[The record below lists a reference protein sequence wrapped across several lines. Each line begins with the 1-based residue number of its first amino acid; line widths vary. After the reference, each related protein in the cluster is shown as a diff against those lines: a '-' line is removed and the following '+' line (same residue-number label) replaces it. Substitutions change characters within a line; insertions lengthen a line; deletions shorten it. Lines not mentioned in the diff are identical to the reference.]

1 MDIRD
6 RRLKAR
12 LSKWSTCSVET
23 KRGLVKPRKVIM
35 FKRFLSYYE
44 PQMGLFVADTVCA
57 LVLAAIDLAFPIILR
72 NLTGGLFTQGQ
83 AAIMQALGM
92 IAVGLVLMY
101 AVRCACRYFVSY
113 WGHVMGARMESK
125 MREDLFDQYERFSF
139 AYFDRNSSGDMMSR
153 VVNDLFDICEAAHHV
168 PEWIIICGIE
178 IIGSFVIL
186 FTIAPVLALAMAV
199 VTAAFAA
206 IMFWQ
211 NMRMRE
217 VFSDN
222 RKKISGINA
231 QLQDSLAGMRVV
243 KSFANEETERFKFR
257 ASNNRYLSS
266 KENMYHAMGVYTA
279 TYGLLSG
286 VLYVIVV
293 LLGGWLVAQG
303 QLQAVDMATFALYIS
318 LFCTPLETLVNSAE
332 TYQKAIAGF
341 KRMDEVLSTAPDI
354 QDKPG
359 ATDLQVTAGAVEYR
373 DVCFSYED
381 IELGAGDGG
390 RPVIDHMNLSIKPGQ
405 TIALVGPSGGGKST
419 TCSLLPR
426 FYDVATGSISIDG
439 QDVRDVTQ
447 QSLRRAIGLVQQ
459 DVYLFDG
466 TIGENIAYGK
476 PGATAGEIA
485 EAARRANIDA
495 FIESLPQGYDTVV
508 GERGSRLSGGQKQRV
523 AIARVFLKN
532 PKILIL
538 DEATSALDNESEEAV
553 QESLEE
559 LARGRTTIIIAHRL
573 STIKHADEIAT
584 VEHGRVVE
592 RGTHEQLR
600 RPWRHLCPLLSN
612 AVRRCACARARLID
626 MTGSLW
632 LTRTL

>member
-1 MDIRD
+1 MIY
-6 RRLKAR
+6 LKAR
-12 LSKWSTCSVET
+12 
-23 KRGLVKPRKVIM
+23 M
-35 FKRFLSYYE
+35 FKRFLSYYR

-57 LVLAAIDLAFPIILR
+57 LVLAGIDLAFPIILR

-92 IAVGLVLMY
+92 IAVGLVIMY
-101 AVRCACRYFVSY
+101 AVRCLCRYFVSY

-168 PEWIIICGIE
+168 PEWVIICGIE
-178 IIGSFVIL
+178 IVGSFVIL
-186 FTIAPVLALAMAV
+186 FTIAPVLALAMLV
-199 VTAAFAA
+199 VTVSFAG
-206 IMFWQ
+206 IMLWQ
-211 NMRMRE
+211 NLRMRA
-217 VFSDN
+217 VFTDN

-243 KSFANEETERFKFR
+243 KSFANEDTERAKFR
-257 ASNNRYLSS
+257 ASNDRYLAS

-286 VLYVIVV
+286 ILYTIVV
-293 LLGGWLVAQG
+293 LLGGMLVARG
-303 QLQAVDMATFALYIS
+303 ELAAVDMATFALYIS

-341 KRMDEVLSTAPDI
+341 KRMDEVLATAPDI

-359 ATDLQVTAGAVEYR
+359 APDLEVTAGAIEYR

-381 IELGAGDGG
+381 AELGDLAVDGTASATAPG
-390 RPVIDHMNLSIKPGQ
+390 NAQDPRPVIDHLDLSIKPGE

-419 TCSLLPR
+419 TCSLRPR
-426 FYDVATGSISIDG
+426 FYDVATGSITIDG

-447 QSLRRAIGLVQQ
+447 ASLRRAIGLVQQ

-466 TIGENIAYGK
+466 TIGENIAYGR
-476 PGATAGEIA
+476 PGATQAQIA

-523 AIARVFLKN
+523 AIARVFLKD

-553 QESLEE
+553 QESLER
-559 LARGRTTIIIAHRL
+559 LAQGRTTVIIAHRL

-584 VEHGRVVE
+584 VERGRVVE
-592 RGTHEQLR
+592 RGTHDE
-600 RPWRHLCPLLSN
+600 LL
-612 AVRRCACARARLID
+612 ARGGTYARYYRMQFEGARAHELD
-626 MTGSLW
+626 
-632 LTRTL
+632 

>member
-35 FKRFLSYYE
+35 LKRFLSYYE

-101 AVRCACRYFVSY
+101 IIRCACRYFVSY

-199 VTAAFAA
+199 VTAAFAV

-243 KSFANEETERFKFR
+243 KSFGNEETERSKFR

-341 KRMDEVLSTAPDI
+341 KRMDEVLSTVPDI

-359 ATDLQVTAGAVEYR
+359 AADLQVTAGAVEYR
-373 DVCFSYED
+373 NVCFNYED
-381 IELGAGDGG
+381 VELGADDGA
-390 RPVIDHMNLSIKPGQ
+390 RPVIDHMDLSIRPGQ

-426 FYDVATGSISIDG
+426 FYDVAGGSISIDG

-447 QSLRRAIGLVQQ
+447 HSLRRAIGLVQQ

-476 PGATAGEIA
+476 PGATAEEIA

-592 RGTHEQLR
+592 RGTHEE
-600 RPWRHLCPLLSN
+600 LL
-612 AVRRCACARARLID
+612 ARGGTYARYYRMQFEGARAHELD
-626 MTGSLW
+626 
-632 LTRTL
+632 